1 MDALLYGD
9 VPADNDVDR
18 SLALASNAAVANQ
31 NSILE
36 NKMTKKKKKN
46 TLNIHLQ
53 KGRALS
59 AGRLNQLPSF
69 LSMFRIVCF
78 YYVALTQKTKD

>member
-36 NKMTKKKKKN
+36 NKMTKKKKKKYVEY
-46 TLNIHLQ
+46 TSP
-53 KGRALS
+53 KR
-59 AGRLNQLPSF
+59 PSVECGEIE
-69 LSMFRIVCF
+69 S
-78 YYVALTQKTKD
+78 VA